1 MPAAIVAGR
10 HRFVTPG
17 KAFAR
22 EAKSMSNQ
30 PLTMA
35 RRHVL
40 GDLYSRCEN
49 AASVPVYLNDAAGE
63 LLGHVDESHG
73 KYADAFTFHIAEDVC
88 KKLAAGHFTYSFDYD
103 YADTE
108 EPASSPARRKIKLNS
123 IVLVMR
129 KGYDKP
135 KPKTAKEP
143 AELVEVVSG

>member
-1 MPAAIVAGR
+1 
-10 HRFVTPG
+10 
-17 KAFAR
+17 
-22 EAKSMSNQ
+22 MSYQ
-30 PLTMA
+30 PLTMS

-49 AASVPVYLNDAAGE
+49 AASVPVYLNDTAGE

-88 KKLAAGHFTYSFDYD
+88 KKLAAGHYTYSFDYD
-103 YADTE
+103 YADTDTA
-108 EPASSPARRKIKLNS
+108 ASASRRRIRLNS

-135 KPKTAKEP
+135 VPKSAK
-143 AELVEVVSG
+143 AATEVVEAAS